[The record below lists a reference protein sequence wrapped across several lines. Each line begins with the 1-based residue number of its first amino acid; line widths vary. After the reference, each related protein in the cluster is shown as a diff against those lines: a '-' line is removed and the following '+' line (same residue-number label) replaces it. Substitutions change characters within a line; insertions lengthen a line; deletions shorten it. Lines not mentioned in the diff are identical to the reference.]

1 MKIIFFIFICLNLTA
16 SIINMKYI
24 GELSIYG
31 EVGNANIRY
40 CNDGTNYSIRV
51 SGGASGAIAT
61 LTNHKKY
68 VYESI
73 GKVVDD
79 KLVPIIYIELTI
91 SQDLNKTKT
100 YTFDYENSK
109 VIINSYKKERVVKST
124 FDIISFK
131 YIDTDETIEN
141 EDEEILD
148 KMYEND
154 MVSVFFNKKNNFLAM
169 QKNETKVIYAV
180 GSKDTQKGIIV
191 KLIDKNKDKYTF
203 SIKLNKDYLFGGSN
217 DAVFVLDSDNI
228 LYETSLDGILL
239 FGKASIK
246 RTGKQ
251 IKKK

>member
-1 MKIIFFIFICLNLTA
+1 
-16 SIINMKYI
+16 MKYI

-51 SGGASGAIAT
+51 SAGASGAIAT
-61 LTNHKKY
+61 LTTLGGFFKY
-68 VYESI
+68 TTDTNNSFFASARFHTSN
-73 GKVVDD
+73 
-79 KLVPIIYIELTI
+79 PIA
-91 SQDLNKTKT
+91 DNLNKTKT